1 MENVLKTISEK
12 SEQMSPVYRQL
23 ARYILENYALVARM
37 DISTLASASNVS
49 TATVTRFA
57 ISLGCS
63 GYPELR
69 QQLQK
74 ILFNN
79 YTSLDEISDV
89 LSREQGTAVNDVE
102 DALRGLPGR
111 YQLIEKE
118 KIRRAA
124 EMICSSKR
132 VLLVG
137 NQISSVFVPYTTYL
151 LGKYHDGLMDISAMS
166 FDDEK
171 LLKTADSGDCA
182 LVFAFQRYPNA
193 TIRAIRRLQESG
205 IPMIVISDSD
215 LFPFK
220 EMANLMICVSFT
232 NSLAFSPLM
241 LVYSVIYEI
250 ILNVIML
257 NPENAEANV
266 RRFDEYVKRNR
277 IYFEMDE
284 V

>member
-1 MENVLKTISEK
+1 MNNILETISEK
-12 SEQMSPVYRQL
+12 SEQMSPVYQQL
-23 ARYILENYALVARM
+23 ARYILDHYALVSRM
-37 DISTLASASNVS
+37 DISSLAGAADVS

-69 QQLQK
+69 QQLKK

-79 YTSLDEISDV
+79 YTSLDEISDI
-89 LSREQGTAVNDVE
+89 LKREHGSVVTDVE

-111 YQLIEKE
+111 YQQIEKA

-124 EMICSSKR
+124 EMICSSEK

-137 NQISSVFVPYTTYL
+137 NQISSMFVPYTMYL
-151 LGKYHDGLMDISAMS
+151 LGKYHDDLVDISAMR
-166 FDDEK
+166 FEDEK
-171 LLKTADSGDCA
+171 LLESSAGRDCA

-193 TIRAIRRLQESG
+193 TIRAIRRLQACG
-205 IPMIVISDSD
+205 IPMIIVSDSD

-220 EMANLMICVSFT
+220 ELAELMICVNFN

-257 NPENAEANV
+257 SPEKAEENV
-266 RRFDEYVKRNR
+266 RKFDEYVERNR
-277 IYFEMDE
+277 IYLDTGMP
-284 V
+284 